1 MHAGFECI
9 VRVGSLSSSFQP
21 SRCQRSAGPAEPE
34 LPDNPIKVQL
44 GQRFGSYRL
53 LPAVIQVALKQTVP
67 SVTEV
72 FYMLD
77 IKVRRKSSVNIQ
89 HRLFVRDECGTHG
102 CLSLSTSRLQ

>member
-21 SRCQRSAGPAEPE
+21 SRCQLSAGPAEPE

-53 LPAVIQVALKQTVP
+53 LPALTGCHSGRLKTNCAV
-67 SVTEV
+67 S
-72 FYMLD
+72 
-77 IKVRRKSSVNIQ
+77 
-89 HRLFVRDECGTHG
+89 HR
-102 CLSLSTSRLQ
+102 SLLYVGH